1 MVSCNCSYICPNP
14 GHVLWYHLS
23 AAQPPTWMKAATDE
37 ESVQLWGTELA
48 RCSTTSEWVSLAT
61 AGTLGSSTLAVVRTL
76 VCLEDTT
83 VFWVHGLEERYS
95 VHTTQ
100 SNVQIYCSPYQ
111 NTHEIFQK
119 TRRTNSKIYL
129 ELQKTPKSQSSLGKK
144 DTAGDITTP

>member
-1 MVSCNCSYICPNP
+1 
-14 GHVLWYHLS
+14 
-23 AAQPPTWMKAATDE
+23 MKAATDE

-100 SNVQIYCSPYQ
+100 SNVQI
-111 NTHEIFQK
+111 
-119 TRRTNSKIYL
+119 
-129 ELQKTPKSQSSLGKK
+129 
-144 DTAGDITTP
+144 

>member
-1 MVSCNCSYICPNP
+1 MPLAGLKISGTGSGAMRNVNSTYEKCTHRLACSQNKGEEEDWDCLRFRMVSCNCSYICPNP

-37 ESVQLWGTELA
+37 ESVQLWRTELA

-100 SNVQIYCSPYQ
+100 SNVQI
-111 NTHEIFQK
+111 
-119 TRRTNSKIYL
+119 
-129 ELQKTPKSQSSLGKK
+129 
-144 DTAGDITTP
+144 